1 MPEMKLGL
9 TANRTVFNTCIVLLT
24 THAVRTKLTYWLNY
38 WLADLISVFIS
49 VERGN
54 CGSSTANEV
63 QTETH
68 DRHPVFSFNWF
79 WRFVMQW
86 WTIFSLLCF
95 YNISRHT
102 GITWYLYNARED
114 CPSVLYMFFYP
125 ASVYVFH
132 ILFLMQTFT
141 DWYWELIN

>member
-1 MPEMKLGL
+1 MPEVKLGL

-79 WRFVMQW
+79 LKVCNAVVNYFQFVV
-86 WTIFSLLCF
+86 LLQHIKAHR
-95 YNISRHT
+95 YHMISRQCQRRLSISSLHVLLSSLSLC
-102 GITWYLYNARED
+102 ISYFVFNAD
-114 CPSVLYMFFYP
+114 IYWLVLG
-125 ASVYVFH
+125 
-132 ILFLMQTFT
+132 T
-141 DWYWELIN
+141 N